1 MPTVLDLVNLSLFS
15 AGIVGTGQTA
25 SAQDANNAYTML
37 NYMLSEWQ
45 RKRWLVW
52 HLVDLA
58 VVSNGSVSYT
68 VGPGGNINVPQRP
81 DRLEAAYLRQLVA
94 APPFQVDFPIQIL
107 EAREDYSRISLKE
120 LTSFTRYMW
129 YDAAYPLGAIF
140 PWPLP
145 NATIYELH
153 ILIKEQLSQF
163 TSLSQTF
170 NLPLEYENTIHWN
183 LTDRLIAAYQVPLD
197 PDQRNKIERLAKD
210 SLNTIRKANA
220 QIPRLTMPTNLIRP
234 GVYNP
239 YSDQIQ

>member
-1 MPTVLDLVNLSLFS
+1 MPTPLDLINLSLFS

-25 SAQDANNAYTML
+25 SAQDVNNSFALL

-45 RKRWLVW
+45 RKRWIVW

-58 VVSNGSVSYT
+58 VVSNGSTSYT
-68 VGPGGNINVPQRP
+68 VGPGGNINVAQRP

-107 EAREDYSRISLKE
+107 EAREDFARISLKE

-129 YDAAYPLGAIF
+129 YDAAYPTGAIY

-163 TSLSQTF
+163 TALNQSF
-170 NLPLEYENTIHWN
+170 NLPLEYENAVHWN
-183 LTDRLIAAYQVPLD
+183 LTDRLVTAYQAPLS
-197 PDQRNKIERLAKD
+197 PDQVNKIERMAKS
-210 SLNTIRKANA
+210 SLNTIRKANT
-220 QIPRLTMPTNLIRP
+220 QIARLTMPPNLVRP

>member
-15 AGIVGTGQTA
+15 AGITGTGQTA
-25 SAQDANNAYTML
+25 SAQDVNNAYTML

-45 RKRWLVW
+45 RKRWLIW
-52 HLVDLA
+52 HLVDLS
-58 VVSNGSVSYT
+58 VVSNGSTSYT
-68 VGPGGNINVPQRP
+68 IGPGGNINVPQRP
-81 DRLEAAYLRQLVA
+81 DRLEGAYLRQLVA

-107 EAREDYSRISLKE
+107 EAREDFAKISLKQ
-120 LTSFTRYMW
+120 LVSFTRYMW
-129 YDAAYPLGAIF
+129 YDAAFPLGGIY

-197 PDQRNKIERLAKD
+197 PRQADKIERLAKD

-220 QIPRLTMPTNLIRP
+220 QIPRLTMPPNLVRP